1 MPEANHF
8 PNEWHRIGTRK
19 ETHGVPENPSILLLY
34 IPIPVSGAGFYKI
47 GSIKIARIAPAVMVE
62 SIQNVSD
69 YWNRRRVANQR

>member
-34 IPIPVSGAGFYKI
+34 IPIPVSGADFYKTGSMNNRKDSSRSH
-47 GSIKIARIAPAVMVE
+47 GSIYSE
-62 SIQNVSD
+62 CQ
-69 YWNRRRVANQR
+69 